1 MNKIRGT
8 LATFIAFAL
17 ILALAAPAM
26 ATILYDENGKTGT
39 VYCGHYGKTKNP
51 AKSTAGSCFPWCLE
65 AESNHRH
72 ADFQSVFQVPLSPE
86 CA

>member
-39 VYCGHYGKTKNP
+39 VYLYYDATGSDKWGGLRFYG
-51 AKSTAGSCFPWCLE
+51 
-65 AESNHRH
+65 
-72 ADFQSVFQVPLSPE
+72 
-86 CA
+86 